1 VRAVLLLILIAA
13 APLFARA
20 GDGLSDALAARAL
33 LGPDI
38 WARVVRIDNSPAR
51 GLEVRTA
58 YPSTVYAL
66 VFELSG
72 VLLFYCDADG
82 TQSLS
87 LRYGTLDSD
96 KADPG
101 PLFRAISHRFG
112 RWDWVDESPA
122 LRETGCVPPPNSCVI
137 QCIAALRARAAA
149 GKEIGAPQLLFFY
162 VDTPNGRL
170 GHSVLLY
177 ASGGGMTAVD
187 PDRPSVDIRIPARLA
202 ADARA
207 VTGYLRRGSFTA
219 VRLFP
224 IEGVARTRPAT
235 LWATLAPAAKPAG

>member
-1 VRAVLLLILIAA
+1 MFLLIFLAA

-20 GDGLSDALAARAL
+20 QDELTDAQAARAM

-38 WARVVRIDNSPAR
+38 WARVVRIDNRPAR

-66 VFELSG
+66 VFEVSG
-72 VLLFYCDADG
+72 VLWFYCGADG

-87 LRYGTLDSD
+87 LRYGSLDSD

-101 PLFRAISHRFG
+101 PLFRAISGRFG
-112 RWDWVDESPA
+112 RWDWVDEAPG
-122 LRETGCVPPPNSCVI
+122 LRDPGRAPPPNSCLI
-137 QCIAALRARAAA
+137 QCIAALRARIAV
-149 GKEIGAPQLLFFY
+149 GEVVGDPQFLLFY

-170 GHSVLLY
+170 GHAVLLF
-177 ASGGGMTAVD
+177 ASGGGLTAVD
-187 PDRPSVDIRIPARLA
+187 PDRPGVDISIPARLG
-202 ADARA
+202 ADGRA
-207 VTGYLRRGSFTA
+207 ITRYLRRGRVAA

-224 IEGVARTRPAT
+224 IEGPARPRPAP
-235 LWATLAPAAKPAG
+235 LWATLAPAGKPAG